1 MRLKRFT
8 QFVNENTDDAEEL
21 AALGFNSKIDTDEI
35 QELMDPQYHPE
46 EKTDTT
52 LGFDLGFDMTADDLG
67 LDPERAEAAELDSM
81 FLVQYYVDFDF
92 ETMKAKVQVSVLNSG
107 IDFDGAGNAYE
118 VDFKLASE
126 NHDSQGIADELTQ
139 ILQKIEFEGMF
150 IDLAVD
156 VVNDIIDR
164 RLGEVSEKKKLK
176 WHDSDEPNTKGKFI
190 IENLSDEEA
199 AELRAMGFGGVDT
212 DAIAELVNGA
222 TAEDQIVIV
231 SGQFNQSI
239 DDYGIDSS
247 EYPDIERDVW
257 TDFEV
262 RINFID
268 ETVKS
273 SISVAQKDIG
283 LYEDAELEDYEWSDL
298 FQNGDPVSMK
308 SNEIAEDIEL
318 FMSAVTGFE
327 DSLGMYDKI
336 QDLLNKAIEE
346 QYHRWDDEEEDEDDE
361 DEISEKKKLK
371 WHDSDAPDAKGR
383 FKELGVNKL
392 ADWLIRTRGGNM
404 QKITG
409 SLNQQINFNKR
420 KNPSYAKKMES
431 TREAVK
437 RKLAKRKR

>member
-35 QELMDPQYHPE
+35 QGLMAEYNPE

-67 LDPERAEAAELDSM
+67 LDPERAEAAELDSV

-92 ETMKAKVQVSVLNSG
+92 ETMKSKVQVAVLNSG

-118 VDFKLASE
+118 VDFKLDSE

-139 ILQKIEFEGMF
+139 ILQRIEYEGMF
-150 IDLAVD
+150 VDMAVD
-156 VVNDIIDR
+156 IVNDIIDR

-247 EYPDIERDVW
+247 W

-273 SISVAQKDIG
+273 SVSVAQKDIG

-346 QYHRWDDEEEDEDDE
+346 QYHRWDDEEDDEADE

-371 WHDSDAPDAKGR
+371 WHDSDAPDANGKFR
-383 FKELGVNKL
+383 DLGVNKL

-437 RKLAKRKR
+437 RKLAKRKE